1 MKSFLNID
9 KKTRFLVL
17 HLDADMKV
25 SHISKILKVPLSTLY
40 DWVAST
46 GKDED
51 IRKIKPGRG
60 AKPKIDTAK
69 DKQIQRE
76 IHEAPQRS
84 SLRKIGGKFEVGKT
98 AVGDW
103 MHKKGYKYKKRHLE
117 VELED
122 EEKEDRVDF
131 CEYMLEEGGW
141 RIDQTIFTDE
151 MGIKLSEASP
161 SMGWGKPGK
170 KLKTSQPRKDI
181 KLNCWGGIS
190 RNGSTS
196 LYIFQKTLNSDR
208 YKMILEEHLPE
219 IEDLYSEEFI
229 FQHDNLPAHKPLEN
243 WIENQGLERV
253 DFPAYS
259 ADLSPIENLWSA
271 LKHSVAVDHPTTS
284 VALERSLKDNWEKL
298 TTPENLAPY
307 FDNLHNRYVEC
318 IDIEGE
324 KVPH

>member
-1 MKSFLNID
+1 
-9 KKTRFLVL
+9 
-17 HLDADMKV
+17 MKV

-40 DWVAST
+40 DWITTT

-60 AKPKIDTAK
+60 TKPKIDKTKA
-69 DKQIQRE
+69 KQIHRE
-76 IHEAPQRS
+76 IREAPQRS
-84 SLRKIGGKFEVGKT
+84 SLRRIGGKFKVGKT
-98 AVGDW
+98 AVGNW
-103 MHKKGYKYKKRHLE
+103 MHKEGYKYKKCHQE

-151 MGIKLSEASP
+151 MGIKLSEACP
-161 SMGWGKPGK
+161 SMGWSKPGK
-170 KLKTSQPRKDI
+170 KLKTDQPRKDI

-196 LYIFQKTLNSDR
+196 LHIFQKNLNADK
-208 YKMILEEHLPE
+208 YKMILEDHLPE
-219 IEDLYSEEFI
+219 IEDLYSEDII
-229 FQHDNLPAHKPLEN
+229 FQQDNLPAHKPLKS
-243 WIENQGLERV
+243 WIENQGMERV
-253 DFPAYS
+253 DFPTYS

-271 LKHSVAVDHPTTS
+271 LKHSVTVDHPTTS
-284 VALERSLKDNWEKL
+284 AGLERSLKGNWQKL

-307 FDNLHNRYVEC
+307 FDNLHSRYAEC

-324 KVPH
+324 RVPH